1 MKNRRAFL
9 LGLTAFGLMA
19 SASGAIAQPGRDAI
33 GVIYTASN
41 ATDTNQILA
50 FEQMRDGSLKSIGA
64 TTTGGKGS
72 GGGLGNQGALALTRD
87 RRLMLAV
94 NAGSNEISV
103 FRFNGRQP
111 ILVNKVAS
119 GGTRPVSVA
128 IQNQTVYVLNAGSDN
143 IVGFRLN
150 GAGRLTQLP
159 QSSRQ
164 LSGTG
169 TAPAQVSFTPDGR
182 FVVVTEKSTNQI
194 STFPVGYGGYLGYL
208 GNRISNT
215 SVANTPFGFAFDLK
229 GRLLVSEAV
238 GGAPN
243 GSSISSYNL
252 FRNGRLQAI
261 TPAAKTNQ
269 TAACW
274 VVVSQDGE
282 YAYVSNTGSG
292 NLSGF
297 KILSN
302 GALKALNADGLTANT
317 GTGSGPIDMIFSR
330 NGQFLSSLNTG
341 NGTIT
346 SFRLKEGGS
355 LVNSGTIG
363 NLPRSAT
370 GLVAR

>member
-9 LGLTAFGLMA
+9 LGLTAIGLIT
-19 SASGAIAQPGRDAI
+19 SASGAIAQPGRESI
-33 GVIYTASN
+33 GVLYTASN
-41 ATDTNQILA
+41 ATDANQILA
-50 FEQMRDGSLKSIGA
+50 FEQMRDGTLKSIGA

-72 GGGLGNQGALALTRD
+72 GGGLGNQGGLALTRD

-103 FRFNGRQP
+103 FRFNDQKP
-111 ILVNKVAS
+111 VLINKVAS
-119 GGTRPVSVA
+119 GGNRPVSIA
-128 IQNQTVYVLNAGSDN
+128 IRNQTVYVLNAGSDD
-143 IVGFRLN
+143 IVGFQLN
-150 GAGRLTQLP
+150 RNGQLYQLP
-159 QSSRQ
+159 QSRRP
-164 LSGTG
+164 LSGSG

-194 STFPVGYGGYLGYL
+194 STFPVGYGGYLSYL
-208 GNRISNT
+208 GNRVSNA
-215 SVANTPFGFAFDLK
+215 SAANTPFGFAFDLK

-252 FRNGRLQAI
+252 FRNGQLQAI

-274 VVVSQDGE
+274 VVVSKDGE

-292 NLSGF
+292 TLSGF
-297 KILSN
+297 KILPN

-346 SFRLKEGGS
+346 SFRLKEGGG
-355 LVNSGTIG
+355 LVSSGSIG
-363 NLPRSAT
+363 NLPRSAN

>member
-9 LGLTAFGLMA
+9 LGLTAIGVIT
-19 SASGAIAQPGRDAI
+19 SASGAIAQPRRESI
-33 GVIYTASN
+33 GVLYTSSN
-41 ATDTNQILA
+41 ATDANQILA
-50 FEQMRDGSLKSIGA
+50 FEQMQDGSLRSIGA
-64 TTTGGKGS
+64 TSTGGKGS
-72 GGGLGNQGALALTRD
+72 GGDLGNQGALALTRD

-103 FRFNGRQP
+103 FRFNDRQP

-119 GGTRPVSVA
+119 GGSRPVSIT
-128 IQNQTVYVLNAGSDN
+128 IQNQTVYVLHAGSDD
-143 IVGFRLN
+143 IVGFRLT
-150 GAGRLTQLP
+150 GAGQLAQLP
-159 QSSRQ
+159 RSRRQ
-164 LSGTG
+164 LSGQG

-182 FVVVTEKSTNQI
+182 FIVVTEKSTNQI
-194 STFPVGYGGYLGYL
+194 TTFPVGYGGYLSNL
-208 GNRISNT
+208 GNRISNA
-215 SVANTPFGFAFDLK
+215 SAANTPFGFAFDLK

-238 GGAPN
+238 GDAPN

-261 TPAAKTNQ
+261 TPVAKTNQ

-274 VVVSQDGE
+274 VVVSKDGE

-292 NLSGF
+292 TLSGF
-297 KILSN
+297 KILPN

-346 SFRLKEGGS
+346 SFRLKDGGA
-355 LVNSGTIG
+355 LVSSGSIG